1 MSEVEFVVN
10 KIKELVGTNISRRDR
25 SESLLSYR
33 DFAVLSRRRIDG
45 KKFAQALNAYGIPA
59 TFVGEA
65 NIFNSSTGR
74 DLLAYLEIASN
85 PTESGLAII
94 RILKNSGISDLNI
107 ARINQ
112 VARKRKR
119 NSSSSSDFV
128 YDVLM
133 DLNVPDL
140 DQLDELFE
148 IQKQFQELTNLPH
161 LNTVSQTI
169 FQIMMSLTDLYKSA
183 TLSDSLAD
191 RKKQVILKE
200 LYNLSLEFESQN
212 KNGILSEFIDY
223 LKLLGEFDVELEE
236 NMEIRDAIQVST
248 IHQSKG
254 KEYPIVFITDL
265 AQGKLPLR
273 YQAKKFY
280 VPNDLAKG
288 LLKIGRAHV

>member
-1 MSEVEFVVN
+1 MCS
-10 KIKELVGTNISRRDR
+10 SD
-25 SESLLSYR
+25 LLSYR
-33 DFAVLSRRRIDG
+33 DFAVLSRRRMDG

-74 DLLAYLEIASN
+74 DLLAYLDIASN

-94 RILKNSGISDLNI
+94 RILKNSGISDQNI

-112 VARKRKR
+112 VAKRRKR

-169 FQIMMSLTDLYKSA
+169 FQIMMSLTDLYK
-183 TLSDSLAD
+183 D
-191 RKKQVILKE
+191 RK
-200 LYNLSLEFESQN
+200 
-212 KNGILSEFIDY
+212 
-223 LKLLGEFDVELEE
+223 
-236 NMEIRDAIQVST
+236 ST
-248 IHQSKG
+248 RLNSSH
-254 KEYPIVFITDL
+254 
-265 AQGKLPLR
+265 
-273 YQAKKFY
+273 
-280 VPNDLAKG
+280 
-288 LLKIGRAHV
+288 